1 MNEFIVSTGSGNKVI
16 SSDNGSR
23 GRVSR
28 KGSRMG
34 YTTVDGKS
42 PIEYLKML
50 HSLQGF
56 PDQHD
61 IITSGDE
68 DAAEEYLRENLE
80 LDGSTYEAE
89 LRSIVEEY
97 EEGQREGHRKG
108 SRRGNLDDE
117 PRSRVLEEHDKAL
130 KNVEKIASM
139 YGLELDDRSH
149 AITSYKRSAV
159 SVDGERYPYG
169 SVTLKANGYGFEGSG
184 VINVGT
190 IILSIWIKGSEFDF
204 TGITDTY
211 WFDGSTTSIDIPS
224 YLDKLGLKL
233 K

>member
-28 KGSRMG
+28 KGSRKG

-50 HSLQGF
+50 HNLQGF
-56 PDQHD
+56 PDQHS

-89 LRSIVEEY
+89 LRSIVKEY
-97 EEGQREGHRKG
+97 EEGQREGNRKG
-108 SRRGNLDDE
+108 DRDIVQEIIDKFDDIDNTSNDELIKLAKELPDGKGEDVIIGLGVGWWRGDE
-117 PRSRVLEEHDKAL
+117 PEEQEFFRIIDSKFDK
-130 KNVEKIASM
+130 
-139 YGLELDDRSH
+139 
-149 AITSYKRSAV
+149 
-159 SVDGERYPYG
+159 
-169 SVTLKANGYGFEGSG
+169 
-184 VINVGT
+184 
-190 IILSIWIKGSEFDF
+190 
-204 TGITDTY
+204 
-211 WFDGSTTSIDIPS
+211 
-224 YLDKLGLKL
+224 
-233 K
+233 